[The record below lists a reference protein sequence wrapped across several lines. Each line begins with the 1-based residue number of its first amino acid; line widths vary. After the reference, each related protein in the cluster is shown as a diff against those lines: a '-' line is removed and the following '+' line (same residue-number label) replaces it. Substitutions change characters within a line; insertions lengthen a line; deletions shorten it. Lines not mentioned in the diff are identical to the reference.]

1 LISFGTP
8 MRMHI
13 LPYLVRQR
21 SAAHGAPPT
30 PVAGANAKCY
40 PRAAAAGMWGPGSR
54 NEQLQQHIKVSSQM
68 TTGVAVP
75 QNAEPLAP
83 PIGSE
88 THGAH
93 GHGKQPL
100 ATLALGAVGI
110 VFGDIGT
117 SPLYAFRETFAG
129 HHHLAPSDANIIGVL
144 SLIFWSMMLVVTVKY
159 VMIIM
164 RADNKGEGGSLAL
177 LALISRSGDTKQKR
191 WTRGL
196 VLLGVFATALFYG
209 DSMITPAI
217 SVLTAVEGL
226 KVVSPGFGPFV
237 IPIAIGI
244 LIGLFA
250 IQQRGVGKV
259 GLMFGPVMVLY
270 FLVLAVLGITN
281 ILAEP
286 AVFWALNPWYA
297 IKFFLDDGVSAFL
310 AMGSVVLAVTGAEAL
325 YADMGHFGRNPIRVS
340 WLFFVL
346 PALMLNYLGQG
357 AMIMA
362 ATPAQALHIIHNP
375 FFLLAPDNLRLPLVI
390 LATMA
395 TVIASQAV
403 ISGAFSVTQQAIQ
416 LGFMPRLR
424 IEHTSASSAGQIYIP
439 AINWALM
446 IMVILLVVS
455 FGSSSDLA
463 AAYGIAVTGAMLI
476 DTCLVSVVLFQLW
489 KWNKLAAGLLLALIG
504 VIDLA
509 YFSANLTKVPDG
521 GWFPL
526 LMGFIIFTLLTTW
539 ARGRRLM
546 IERMR
551 EAAMP
556 IQVFVRSAVNSAT
569 RVPGTAVFMTSTPD
583 GVPHALLHNLKHNK
597 VLHERV
603 VLLTVKIEDV
613 PYVDTG
619 KRVWYEDIGQGFYRL
634 VIRYGFMEDPD
645 VPAALKFATGCGPTF
660 KMMDTSFFL
669 ARQTLIASSR
679 PGMAIWRE
687 KLFAW
692 MLRNAES
699 AMEFFRLPTNRVVE
713 LGSQVEI

>member
-1 LISFGTP
+1 
-8 MRMHI
+8 
-13 LPYLVRQR
+13 
-21 SAAHGAPPT
+21 
-30 PVAGANAKCY
+30 
-40 PRAAAAGMWGPGSR
+40 
-54 NEQLQQHIKVSSQM
+54 M
-68 TTGVAVP
+68 TTSVGNGASKGVVP
-75 QNAEPLAP
+75 AA
-83 PIGSE
+83 IDHGSDS
-88 THGAH
+88 TL
-93 GHGKQPL
+93 K
-100 ATLALGAVGI
+100 LALGAIGV

-129 HHHLAPSDANIIGVL
+129 HHPLTPDQMHIYGVL
-144 SLIFWSMMLVVTVKY
+144 SLIFWSMMLVVTIKY

-177 LALISRSGDTKQKR
+177 LALISHKTAGAR
-191 WTRGL
+191 WTRGI

-217 SVLTAVEGL
+217 SVLSAVEGL
-226 KVVSPGFGPFV
+226 TVVEAGMTPLV
-237 IPIAIGI
+237 LPIAIAI
-244 LIGLFA
+244 LIGLFV
-250 IQQRGVGKV
+250 IQARGTAKV
-259 GLMFGPVMVLY
+259 GLLFGPIMVVY
-270 FLVLAVLGITN
+270 FIVLAALGLIHIVQNPT
-281 ILAEP
+281 IIA
-286 AVFWALNPWYA
+286 ALNPFYA
-297 IKFFLDDGVSAFL
+297 IQFFVSEGKLAFL
-310 AMGSVVLAVTGAEAL
+310 ALGSVVLAVTGAEAL
-325 YADMGHFGRNPIRVS
+325 YADMGHFGRGPIRIS
-340 WLFFVL
+340 WLAFVL

-357 AMIMA
+357 AMILGLSPA
-362 ATPAQALHIIHNP
+362 AADEAILSP
-375 FFLLAPDNLRLPLVI
+375 FFLLAPDMFRLPLVI

-424 IEHTSASSAGQIYIP
+424 IAHTSARAAGQIYIP

-446 IMVILLVVS
+446 VMVILLVLN
-455 FGSSSDLA
+455 FQTSSNLA

-476 DTCLVSVVLFQLW
+476 DTALLAVVLFQLW
-489 KWNKLAAGLLLALIG
+489 KWNVFAAGLIIAVMGI
-504 VIDLA
+504 VDLG

-526 LMGFIIFTLLTTW
+526 LVGLIAFTLLTTW
-539 ARGRRLM
+539 ARGRALMMARL
-546 IERMR
+546 R

-556 IQVFVRSAVNSAT
+556 ISVFVKSAASSAT
-569 RVPGTAVFMTSTPD
+569 RVPGTAVFMTSASD

-603 VLLTVKIEDV
+603 VLLTVAIADF
-613 PYVDTG
+613 PYVDRG
-619 KRVWYEDIGQGFYRL
+619 HRIEMSDLGQGFFRL
-634 VIRYGFMEDPD
+634 VLHYGFMEDPD
-645 VPAALKFATGCGPTF
+645 VPAALREVENCGAQF

-669 ARQTLIASSR
+669 ARQTLLPSER

-699 AMEFFRLPTNRVVE
+699 AMEFFKLPTNRVVE